1 MDSEKRSEVRLK
13 AVRVKLSRRF
23 ITVIM
28 ILLMILFLGQL
39 GSMLFEISG
48 FFKFF
53 SSLTLDM

>member
-53 SSLTLDM
+53 SSLTQDM

>member
-53 SSLTLDM
+53 SNLTLDM